1 MPENVLVIPRP
12 LFDEIGAFHGLERD
26 VGRYLP
32 RMLDPANNLF
42 LSREIAEGDPTHK
55 QIIPY
60 AILVHGGR
68 ILHYVRGGG
77 SGERRLASKGSIGI
91 GGHLNEGDRH
101 HLDGVAYHDLVLREL
116 HEEVGIDPGFG
127 NRIVALLNDDTTEVG
142 RVHLGIVHVIDLAT
156 PRVDPRE
163 LDVSELT
170 FLDGPSLGARRAA
183 METWSQICL
192 DGLGPSLL
200 GGGS

>member
-1 MPENVLVIPRP
+1 MLPGGKPE
-12 LFDEIGAFHGLERD
+12 
-26 VGRYLP
+26 
-32 RMLDPANNLF
+32 
-42 LSREIAEGDPTHK
+42 
-55 QIIPY
+55 
-60 AILVHGGR
+60 
-68 ILHYVRGGG
+68 RG
-77 SGERRLASKGSIGI
+77 ETPEAT
-91 GGHLNEGDRH
+91 
-101 HLDGVAYHDLVLREL
+101 ALREL
-116 HEEVGIDPGFG
+116 HEEVGIDPGFR

-170 FLDGPSLGARRAA
+170 FLDGPSLGARRDA

-200 GGGS
+200 GGGI